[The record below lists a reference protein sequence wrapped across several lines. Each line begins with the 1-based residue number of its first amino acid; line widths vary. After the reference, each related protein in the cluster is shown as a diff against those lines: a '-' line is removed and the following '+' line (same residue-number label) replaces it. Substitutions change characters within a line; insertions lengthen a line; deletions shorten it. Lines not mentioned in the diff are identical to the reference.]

1 MGVCKDFPDLN
12 VFCLK
17 MYVAKNFVSKVYG
30 SKKYVSKMNGSKN
43 LEKCLFNR
51 IALAT
56 VIDFKRVVVLVC
68 FTILH

>member
-1 MGVCKDFPDLN
+1 MGVCEDFPDLN

-17 MYVAKNFVSKVYG
+17 MYVAKIFVSN
-30 SKKYVSKMNGSKN
+30 MNGSKN

-51 IALAT
+51 IALTT

-68 FTILH
+68 FTIIH